1 MFYQCEVSVCV
12 SVISQQQTVEQ
23 TCAAASVITDHHRL
37 FIGCDRNYQH
47 CITLHQ
53 KTDLLNHQCSAHHVP
68 VKEIIFQFLDCTYLV

>member
-1 MFYQCEVSVCV
+1 MCQLLVSSRQWSRPVLQP
-12 SVISQQQTVEQ
+12 VI
-23 TCAAASVITDHHRL
+23 ITDHHRL